1 MRLKN
6 YLTEIIDIDKSQFL
20 KKLGDPRKDIE
31 KIIKPLKSVKRNPKK
46 IKKVVGWFDHVFK
59 LIGDY
64 EKVLKDK
71 DESFRK
77 TLDAFDAILSQ
88 MSFANSDLRSN
99 IKEYDKWP
107 EVKVAARKLLYYW
120 KEKRDSLDYLMK
132 VSG

>member
-1 MRLKN
+1 M
-6 YLTEIIDIDKSQFL
+6 
-20 KKLGDPRKDIE
+20 
-31 KIIKPLKSVKRNPKK
+31 
-46 IKKVVGWFDHVFK
+46 GWFDHVFK